1 MTTAIAK
8 AERLGATRLY
18 LESNAIL
25 PGAVALY
32 EAMGFR
38 HLPPERIKPSHYSR
52 ADVFME
58 RMMGMPMPPIGV
70 SDPHT
75 ASSCCS

>member
-32 EAMGFR
+32 ESMGFR

-58 RMMGMPMPPIGV
+58 RMIGLTMPPISA
-70 SDPHT
+70 SDPPS
-75 ASSCCS
+75 AWPCC